1 MAFGNNAEML
11 ATEQA
16 MQAKK
21 FRLSVKITATVLIV
35 AAVAGL
41 FEATARVIFAYREQI
56 QSNPFISGI
65 LQQSLLLDP
74 YEMPSPNGPYHWVL
88 RPGYKA
94 TQKELV
100 VGKKKAGRDLGAGVL
115 QAGINSQD
123 GNAKILFRIN
133 ADGFKGPELDSSHA
147 RPRILALGD
156 STTFGIGIYDYP
168 RRLEAALEEQG
179 IPVEVLNAGVEG
191 YSPRHLLYE
200 IERYKSLKPEIVT
213 LYIGWNAL
221 FSSVPWPD
229 AWENTLRMVWLFER
243 AGQTLRV
250 MYGDPHAFA
259 MRMSNRDLKPVPD
272 SPEVKALK
280 AFTPPFID
288 KIEKIIDQFESIGSR
303 VVLVTLPGLFSMSV
317 NPLPRALEIGH
328 LPYYTENPYVLAML
342 TERYNATLRDLAAR
356 RGLGIIDLEKW
367 SDGILKPREAF
378 FTDSVHLNERGLE
391 MVGVYMA
398 DWFATRLKKTAKR
411 MTPWPKT

>member
-1 MAFGNNAEML
+1 ML

-21 FRLSVKITATVLIV
+21 FRLSVKITAAVLIIV
-35 AAVAGL
+35 AVAGL
-41 FEATARVIFAYREQI
+41 FEATARIIFAYREEI
-56 QSNPFISGI
+56 RSNPFISGI
-65 LQQSLLLDP
+65 LQQSLILDP

-100 VGKKKAGRDLGAGVL
+100 VGKTKAGRNLGAGVL

-123 GNAKILFRIN
+123 GKAKTLFRIN

-179 IPVEVLNAGVEG
+179 IPVEVLNGGVEG

-200 IERYKSLKPEIVT
+200 IKRYKLLKPEIIT

-221 FSSVPWPD
+221 FSSVPWTD
-229 AWENTLRMVWLFER
+229 AWENTLRMVWLFEQ
-243 AGQTLRV
+243 ASQTLRV
-250 MYGDPHAFA
+250 LYGDPRAYA
-259 MRMSNRDLKPVPD
+259 MKMYNRVLKPVPD

-280 AFTPPFID
+280 TFQPPFID
-288 KIEKIIDQFESIGSR
+288 KIEKIIDEFESIGSR
-303 VVLVTLPGLFSMSV
+303 VVLVTLPGLFTMSV
-317 NPLPRALEIGH
+317 KPLPRALEIGH
-328 LPYYTENPYVLAML
+328 LPFFTENPYVLAML
-342 TERYNATLRDLAAR
+342 TERYNATLRELAGR
-356 RGLGIIDLEKW
+356 RDLGIIDLEKW
-367 SDGILKPREAF
+367 SVGAFKSREAF
-378 FTDSVHLNERGLE
+378 FSDSVHLNERGLE

-398 DWFATRLKKTAKR
+398 DWFAASLKKQQK
-411 MTPWPKT
+411 K